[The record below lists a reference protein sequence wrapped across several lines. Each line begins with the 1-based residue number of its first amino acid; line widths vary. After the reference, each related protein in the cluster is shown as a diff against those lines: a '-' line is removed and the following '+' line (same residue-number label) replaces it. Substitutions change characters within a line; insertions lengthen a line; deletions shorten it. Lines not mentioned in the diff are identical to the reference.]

1 MKSFGAIGEGLAG
14 SSSVNDTTVT
24 RLRKALRNFVPLM
37 YFERRGWVLSPPG
50 VRYNQ
55 DGLISVHSTEFMT
68 DPRFLKAYARGVR
81 AAGEDYQWHWRVHV
95 GLWASY
101 HAVKLEGDFVEC
113 GVNRGAL
120 SSAILDYLNWNEL
133 DRRFFLLDTFKG
145 LDERFISDEERSLG
159 KTASFGGYVECYED
173 VKRNVAEFRNVVII
187 RGSVPDTLPSVD
199 ANQVAFLHL
208 DMNCAPPEV
217 AAMEYFWGKLV
228 RGAVVVLDDYAYRGY
243 EVQKRAMD
251 RFASSRGVQVLSLPT
266 GQGLIIKPE

>member
-1 MKSFGAIGEGLAG
+1 MPRVEEGAIGEGLVG
-14 SSSVNDTTVT
+14 PSSANDTTVT

-133 DRRFFLLDTFKG
+133 DRRFPIGAGRPGRNLERTRERG
-145 LDERFISDEERSLG
+145 LGCRW
-159 KTASFGGYVECYED
+159 
-173 VKRNVAEFRNVVII
+173 
-187 RGSVPDTLPSVD
+187 
-199 ANQVAFLHL
+199 HL
-208 DMNCAPPEV
+208 QS
-217 AAMEYFWGKLV
+217 G
-228 RGAVVVLDDYAYRGY
+228 
-243 EVQKRAMD
+243 
-251 RFASSRGVQVLSLPT
+251 
-266 GQGLIIKPE
+266 